1 MFYYRLIRGTLT
13 APVPVAATPQSLV
26 LTPTPSC
33 AQHAELTTCSL
44 FTLWIMTQ
52 YGCASVDIRK
62 QVKLSLTWLRDFW
75 KKLKLFKK
83 MTG

>member
-1 MFYYRLIRGTLT
+1 MFYYRLIQGTLT
-13 APVPVAATPQSLV
+13 APVPDALTPQSLV

-33 AQHAELTTCSL
+33 ARHAELVTCSL
-44 FTLWIMTQ
+44 SILWIMTQ
-52 YGCASVDIRK
+52 YGCASVDIRR
-62 QVKLSLTWLRDFW
+62 QVRLSLSWLRDFW